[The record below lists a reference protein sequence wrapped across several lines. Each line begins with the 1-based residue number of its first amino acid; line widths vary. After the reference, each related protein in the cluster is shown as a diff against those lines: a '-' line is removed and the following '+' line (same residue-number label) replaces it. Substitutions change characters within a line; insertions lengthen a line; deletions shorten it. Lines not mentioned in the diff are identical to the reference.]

1 MRTRTQV
8 GIVGAG
14 PAGLLLSHLLAL
26 RGIESVLI
34 EIRSREYC
42 EARQRAGVLEDG
54 SVALLREAGLASR
67 LDRQGLEHGGIYL
80 QFDGE
85 RRHVDFREL
94 TGGRSVTVYAQTEV
108 VKDLIARRLADSGPE
123 AISFSVT
130 ETEVADLDT
139 TSPVLRYTDADGNR
153 HEVSCDAIAGC
164 DGFHGICRSAI
175 PAGVL
180 TTWERD
186 YPYAWLG
193 ILADVPPSTDE
204 LIYAH
209 HCDGFALH
217 SLRSPTVSRLYLQV
231 DPDDAVANWP
241 DERIWT
247 QLSRRFAL
255 PGWTL
260 QRGPVLDK
268 SITPMRSFVSAPMR
282 YGRLFLAGDAAHIV
296 PPTGAKGLNLALADV
311 AVLAPAL
318 DALLHGDEQ
327 PAAAYSATCLERVW
341 RSTHFSWWMTTML
354 HRTPGADEMTTQ
366 LQLSQLRYVTS
377 SRAAATSLA
386 ENYTGWPPLPRLR
399 EGRRPGSL
407 TPTRIPDADQ
417 NRGC

>member
-26 RGIESVLI
+26 RGIDSVLV
-34 EIRSREYC
+34 ELRSRAYC

-54 SVALLREAGLASR
+54 SVALLREAGLAAR
-67 LDRQGLEHGGIYL
+67 LDRQGLLHGGIYL

-85 RRHVDFREL
+85 RHHINFREL
-94 TGGRSVTVYAQTEV
+94 TGGRTVTVYAQTEV
-108 VKDLIARRLADSGPE
+108 VKDLIARRLADGGDD
-123 AISFSVT
+123 AIEFSVSDT
-130 ETEVADLDT
+130 AVSGLD
-139 TSPVLRYTDADGNR
+139 SGRPRLSFTDASGVR
-153 HEVSCDAIAGC
+153 REVECDAIAGC
-164 DGFHGICRSAI
+164 DGFHGICRPAI
-175 PAGVL
+175 PPGVL

-209 HCDGFALH
+209 HRDGFALH
-217 SLRSPTVSRLYLQV
+217 SLRSPSISRLYLQV
-231 DPDDAVANWP
+231 APEAELRDWPDD
-241 DERIWT
+241 RIWAE
-247 QLSRRFAL
+247 LSRRLEL

-260 QRGPVLDK
+260 DRGTVLDK
-268 SITPMRSFVSAPMR
+268 GITPMRSFVCAPMR
-282 YGRLFLAGDAAHIV
+282 FGRMFLAGDAAHIV

-318 DALLHGDEQ
+318 DALLHGDDK
-327 PAAAYSATCLERVW
+327 PAAAYSATCLERIW

-354 HRTPGADEMTTQ
+354 HRSPGADEMEAQ
-366 LQLSQLRYVTS
+366 LQLSQLRYVVS
-377 SRAAATSLA
+377 STAAATSLA
-386 ENYTGWPPLPRLR
+386 ENYTGLPVQPAVSGQVHR
-399 EGRRPGSL
+399 
-407 TPTRIPDADQ
+407 T
-417 NRGC
+417 

>member
-26 RGIESVLI
+26 RGIDSVVI

-54 SVALLREAGLASR
+54 SVSLLRDAGLASR
-67 LDRQGLEHGGIYL
+67 LDQQGLQHGGIYL
-80 QFDGE
+80 QFGGV
-85 RRHVDFREL
+85 RQHIDFREL
-94 TGGRSVTVYAQTEV
+94 TGGRTVTVYAQTEV
-108 VKDLIARRLADSGPE
+108 VKDLIARRLADGGGD
-123 AISFSVT
+123 AIAFSCAKTEVT
-130 ETEVADLDT
+130 ELDT
-139 TSPVLRYTDADGNR
+139 ARPVLGYTDADGNR
-153 HEVSCDAIAGC
+153 HEVTCDVIAGC
-164 DGFHGICRSAI
+164 DGFHGICRPAI
-175 PAGVL
+175 PPGVL

-186 YPYAWLG
+186 YPYSWLG

-209 HCDGFALH
+209 HSDGFALH
-217 SLRSPTVSRLYLQV
+217 SLRSPEVSRLYLQV
-231 DPDDAVANWP
+231 DPDEVVASWP
-241 DERIWT
+241 DERVWDE
-247 QLSRRFAL
+247 LSRRFEL

-318 DALLHGDEQ
+318 DALLHGDEKL
-327 PAAAYSATCLERVW
+327 ADAYSATCLDRVW

-354 HRTPGADEMTTQ
+354 HRTPGADEMATQ

-386 ENYTGWPPLPRLR
+386 ENYTGWPLLPRL
-399 EGRRPGSL
+399 PVMP
-407 TPTRIPDADQ
+407 TPATDPDQ
-417 NRGC
+417 NRGR

>member
-26 RGIESVLI
+26 RGVDSVLV
-34 EIRSREYC
+34 ELRSREYC

-54 SVALLREAGLASR
+54 SVALLRDAGVAGR
-67 LDRQGLEHGGIYL
+67 LDQQGLEHGGIYL

-85 RRHVDFREL
+85 RHHLDFRDL
-94 TGGRSVTVYAQTEV
+94 TGGRTVTVYAQTEV
-108 VKDLIARRLADSGPE
+108 VKDIIARRLADAGPG
-123 AISFSVT
+123 AIEFGVADI
-130 ETEVADLDT
+130 EVSDLDT
-139 TSPVLRYTDADGNR
+139 DRPALRYTDASGAR
-153 HEVSCDAIAGC
+153 HEITCDAIAGC
-164 DGFHGICRSAI
+164 DGFHGICRPAI
-175 PAGVL
+175 PPGVL

-209 HCDGFALH
+209 HAHGFALH
-217 SLRSPTVSRLYLQV
+217 SLRSTTVSRLYLQV
-231 DPDDAVANWP
+231 DTDADLAAWPDD
-241 DERIWT
+241 RIWAE
-247 QLSRRFAL
+247 LARRFEL

-260 QRGPVLDK
+260 ATGPVLDK

-318 DALLHGDEQ
+318 DGLLHNDDKL
-327 PAAAYSATCLERVW
+327 AAAYSATCLERVW

-354 HRTPGADEMTTQ
+354 HRTPGADAMASQ
-366 LQLSQLRYVTS
+366 LQLSQLRYVVS

-386 ENYTGWPPLPRLR
+386 ENYTGF
-399 EGRRPGSL
+399 
-407 TPTRIPDADQ
+407 AFH
-417 NRGC
+417 